1 MTDLIT
7 VKAVDED
14 RRVKLWERHP
24 SHPNGEIFISGNGR
38 TVKVA
43 HTTEVAKRIRTGV
56 LVQVPDVQARPVL
69 SEESIQQKAAPKKQP
84 KAGESEQPKVDEV
97 KA

>member
-1 MTDLIT
+1 MSDLIT

-14 RRVKLWERHP
+14 RKIVLWEKHP
-24 SHPNGEIFISGNGR
+24 SHPNGEAWVSGNGR

-43 HTTEVAKRIRTGV
+43 RTAEVAKRIRNGV
-56 LVQVPDVQARPVL
+56 LVQVPDVQTRPAL
-69 SEESIQQKAAPKKQP
+69 SEEAAQQKTAPKKQP
-84 KAGESEQPKVDEV
+84 KVGESEQSKVDEV